1 MAKWYKRIVSVITYN
16 IIVLLVYI
24 IAMPQQALGLPA
36 PMSRPDLINNSDIFA
51 KVHILEIDRTTNTAI
66 AQYDRVGTTAINSII
81 HDSISPKYTGPDGAP
96 LKVITICWPDLPKNL
111 IGPWSIRFTENEDA
125 NVYLKWIGKKD
136 SQQNSIWHLYHDLEN
151 CYAATWWN
159 AKIPDDKVSPTIEAN
174 HDQATISSK
183 EAVPHSTLEL
193 CTATAGNELV
203 TENVSSCN
211 QYLGH

>member
-96 LKVITICWPDLPKNL
+96 LKVITICWPD
-111 IGPWSIRFTENEDA
+111 
-125 NVYLKWIGKKD
+125 
-136 SQQNSIWHLYHDLEN
+136 HDLEN